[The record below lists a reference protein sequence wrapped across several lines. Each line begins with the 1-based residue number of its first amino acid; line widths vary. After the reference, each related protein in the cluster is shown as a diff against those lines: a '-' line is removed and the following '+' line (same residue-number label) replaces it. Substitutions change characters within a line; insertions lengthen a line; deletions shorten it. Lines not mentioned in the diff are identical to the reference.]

1 MRTLHVSSAIS
12 WRGGE
17 QQIAYLLETLAL
29 KGHQQWVLCVK
40 ESMMEAY
47 CTKHNIPHYSYK
59 KLASVNPLI
68 GKKIDILVETLK
80 VDLVHLHDSH
90 AHTYACIAAS
100 LFKMD
105 VPVILS
111 RRVDFPIRR
120 NPLSKWKYNH
130 PSIKKIICVSNF
142 IQQVMLPDIKD
153 PSKLTVVRSG
163 VDLNRFKNSRKI
175 NLHKEFKISR
185 DKTIIANVASIAPHK
200 DYFTFVN
207 TAAIIVKNHSD
218 VHFLIIGGDGGEEE
232 DIKNLITQ
240 KGLDDRI
247 TLTGFREDITDILP
261 SIDIL
266 LLTSKTEGL
275 GTSLLDAQLCEVPI
289 VATATGGIPEVIQHE
304 ENGLLAPP
312 RNPAKLAAQL
322 ERLIISNSHRKELS
336 QNAKKTVQSFSKEA
350 MTTQTIKVYE
360 TVLAE
365 RNSDLSK
372 QLS

>member
-1 MRTLHVSSAIS
+1 MRTLHVSSAIT

-40 ESMMEAY
+40 GSKMEAY
-47 CTKHNIPHYSYK
+47 CIKNEIPHYHYK
-59 KLASVNPLI
+59 KIASVNPLI
-68 GKKIDILVETLK
+68 GKKIDLLVATLK
-80 VDLVHLHDSH
+80 IELVHLHDSH
-90 AHTYACIAAS
+90 SHTYACIAAS
-100 LFKMD
+100 LFKMK

-142 IQQVMLPDIKD
+142 IQKIMLPDIKD
-153 PSKLTVVRSG
+153 PSKLTVIHSG
-163 VDLNRFKNSRKI
+163 VDLKRFKDSRKTS
-175 NLHKEFKISR
+175 LRREFKIPR
-185 DKTIIANVASIAPHK
+185 DKTIVANVASIAPHK

-207 TAAIIVKNHSD
+207 TAAIILKNHSD
-218 VHFLIIGGDGGEEE
+218 VHFFIIGGDGGEEE
-232 DIKNLITQ
+232 DIKTLIAQ
-240 KGLDDRI
+240 KGLEKKI

-261 SIDIL
+261 TIDVL

-289 VATATGGIPEVIQHE
+289 VTTSAGGIPEIIKHE

-312 RNPAKLAAQL
+312 GNPAKLAVQL
-322 ERLIISNSHRKELS
+322 ERLIISNSHRKTLS
-336 QNAKKTVQSFSKEA
+336 QNAKESVKSFSKEA
-350 MTTQTIKVYE
+350 MTEQTLLVYK

-365 RNSDLSK
+365 MQQIS
-372 QLS
+372 

>member
-1 MRTLHVSSAIS
+1 MRTLHVSSAIT

-17 QQIAYLLETLAL
+17 QQIAYLLDTLAL

-40 ESMMEAY
+40 DSKMEAY
-47 CTKHNIPHYSYK
+47 CIKNKIPHYHYK
-59 KLASVNPLI
+59 KIASVNPLI
-68 GKKIDILVETLK
+68 GKKIDILAETLK
-80 VDLVHLHDSH
+80 IDLVHLHDSH
-90 AHTYACIAAS
+90 AHTYACIAVS

-130 PSIKKIICVSNF
+130 PSIKKIICVSTF
-142 IQQVMLPDIKD
+142 IQKVMTPDIKD

-175 NLHKEFKISR
+175 SLHEEYKISK
-185 DKTIIANVASIAPHK
+185 DKLIIANVAAIAPHK

-207 TAAIIVKNHSD
+207 TAALIAKNYNE
-218 VHFLIIGGDGGEEE
+218 VHFLIIGGDGGEED

-240 KGLDDRI
+240 KGLENKI

-275 GTSLLDAQLCEVPI
+275 GTSILDAQLCEVPV
-289 VATATGGIPEVIQHE
+289 VATSAGGIPEIIEHE
-304 ENGLLAPP
+304 VNGLLGPP
-312 RNPAKLAAQL
+312 GNPAKLAVQL
-322 ERLIISNSHRKELS
+322 ERLIISNSHRKALAR
-336 QNAKKTVQSFSKEA
+336 NAKESVKCFSKET
-350 MTTQTIKVYE
+350 MTEQTIKIYKA
-360 TVLAE
+360 VLAE
-365 RNSDLSK
+365 AKSS
-372 QLS
+372 